1 MNEAIFNG
9 IAFDIA
15 KKANETQLQE
25 LIQATANR
33 DTDKLLSLAKETN
46 TIVSL
51 NEYVQLLVDS
61 KYFVNRI
68 LQNKFIAQYLNMK
81 GVYCTT
87 AEVNRYNEDIRVA
100 LMREASFV
108 CDEEIT
114 NDSIS

>member
-15 KKANETQLQE
+15 KKADKAQLQE
-25 LIQATANR
+25 LILTTAERNA
-33 DTDKLLSLAKETN
+33 DKLLLLAKETN

-51 NEYVQLLVDS
+51 NEYVQLLNT
-61 KYFVNRI
+61 KYLCNRSA
-68 LQNKFIAQYLNMK
+68 QNKFIAQYLSMK
-81 GVYCTT
+81 GIVCTPI
-87 AEVNRYNEDIRVA
+87 EVDRYNEDIRVA

-108 CDEEIT
+108 CDEEIA